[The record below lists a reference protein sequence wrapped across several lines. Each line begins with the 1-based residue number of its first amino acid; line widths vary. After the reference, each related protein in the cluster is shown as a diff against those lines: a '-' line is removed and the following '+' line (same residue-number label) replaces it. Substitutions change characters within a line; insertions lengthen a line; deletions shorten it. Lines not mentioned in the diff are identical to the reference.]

1 MSKHPPLV
9 TALLA
14 AGLLTVPIG
23 GAGQVVDPV
32 GPAGVTTRQ
41 DLQTAKEQLLRA
53 QMTLQDAQLQ
63 PGTANDGRIQS
74 AQRQAQEAIAM
85 IRRAMEAPG
94 WNDLPEDRAD
104 AIDRSLAEA
113 QEATSVLRGRTDG
126 VTHKRVADALHSLSM
141 ALDRVR

>member
-1 MSKHPPLV
+1 MSKHHPLV
-9 TALLA
+9 TAALA
-14 AGLLTVPIG
+14 AGLLTAPIVA
-23 GAGQVVDPV
+23 AGQVVDPV

-53 QMTLQDAQLQ
+53 QTALQDAQLQ

-74 AQRQAQEAIAM
+74 AQRQAQEAIAA
-85 IRRAMEAPG
+85 IRRAMETPG
-94 WNDLPEDRAD
+94 WKELPDDRAD

-126 VTHKRVADALHSLSM
+126 VVAGGRVTGLRCTA
-141 ALDRVR
+141 